1 MRSYLPRDKQQQQ
14 KSKRKN
20 TIHVYS
26 IYNIMGG
33 IVCVY
38 VNHNKYG
45 LDMNIVQHR
54 VCVLAAA
61 CLCRF
66 VMMPCVLLCVVC
78 INGSRGNKT
87 WHVLE
92 SSPW

>member
-26 IYNIMGG
+26 IYIMGG

-78 INGSRGNKT
+78 INGSRGNEA